1 MTNKE
6 LLQQEYIKSYG
17 KLYMHARKYFK
28 GNKQFAEEAVQH
40 LYLNIVKVN
49 EGFVIKSPEAFLM
62 ISLINSCR
70 VYYTATKNYD
80 RRLTN
85 YAILLKA
92 SGFIEEPSDMIL
104 EQCERQEQVAA
115 FANTLKP
122 VQRNVFLGLLEAKS
136 IKEIAE
142 ATGSAYNTV
151 KHNRRLIVEKLHNYF
166 NNTLKEEFNYERIA
180 VS

>member
-6 LLQQEYIKSYG
+6 LLQQEYINSYK
-17 KLYMHARKYFK
+17 KLYMHARKFHH
-28 GNKQFAEEAVQH
+28 GNRQQAEDSLH
-40 LYLNIVKVN
+40 YLYLNISSCDEAV
-49 EGFVIKSPEAFLM
+49 VIKNPRAFLM
-62 ISLINSCR
+62 SALLNACR
-70 VYYTATKNYD
+70 YYFTTNKNYD
-80 RRLTN
+80 TRLKN
-85 YAILLKA
+85 YATLLKA
-92 SGFIEEPSDMIL
+92 SEFVGESSDEIL

-122 VQRNVFLGLLEAKS
+122 VQRNVFLGLLAAKS
-136 IKEIAE
+136 IREIAE
-142 ATGSAYNTV
+142 ETGSAYNTV